1 MASRSKKVKFMSLF
15 AGAVALSTVFAP
27 LAINAQP
34 AAPQVGQRAGAGRG
48 MGKMAGIELSAEQQA
63 QMEQIRNET
72 RAQIEAVLTPEQR
85 QQWQAATQNGQRRR
99 GAMAALN
106 LSEAQRTQIRQIVQS
121 SKERVTAV
129 LTPEQR
135 QQIEQRRQQWRQQR
149 QQRKQQPTQQ

>member
-1 MASRSKKVKFMSLF
+1 MMSRSKKVKFMSLL

-34 AAPQVGQRAGAGRG
+34 AAPQVGQRAGRG

-72 RAQIEAVLTPEQR
+72 RTQIEAVLTPEQR

-99 GAMAALN
+99 GAMASLN
-106 LSEAQRTQIRQIVQS
+106 LSEAQRTQIRQIMQS

-135 QQIEQRRQQWRQQR
+135 QQIEQRMQQWRQQR
-149 QQRKQQPTQQ
+149 QQRNQTSN

>member
-1 MASRSKKVKFMSLF
+1 MLPFKKVRFMSLF

-27 LAINAQP
+27 IVVNAQQP
-34 AAPQVGQRAGAGRG
+34 ATPQVGQRAGRG
-48 MGKMAGIELSAEQQA
+48 MGKLGVQLSAEQQA

-72 RAQIEAVLTPEQR
+72 RTQIEAVLTPEQR
-85 QQWQAATQNGQRRR
+85 QQFEQAVTQNGQRRR

-106 LSEAQRTQIRQIVQS
+106 LSEAQRTQISQIMQS

-135 QQIEQRRQQWRQQR
+135 QQIEQRMQQWRQQR
-149 QQRKQQPTQQ
+149 QQRNQQPTQQ

>member
-1 MASRSKKVKFMSLF
+1 MSPSKIKFMSLF

-34 AAPQVGQRAGAGRG
+34 AAPQVGQPAGAGRS
-48 MGKMAGIELSAEQQA
+48 MGKAGIELSAEQQA

-72 RAQIEAVLTPEQR
+72 RTQIEAVLTPEQR
-85 QQWQAATQNGQRRR
+85 QQWQAAMQNGQRRR

-106 LSEAQRTQIRQIVQS
+106 LSEAQRSEIRQIMQS
-121 SKERVTAV
+121 SKDRVTAV

-135 QQIEQRRQQWRQQR
+135 QQIEQRMQQWRQQR
-149 QQRKQQPTQQ
+149 QQRNQTSN